1 MDTIENK
8 YEIGDWLIYPK
19 HGLGKAINY
28 ETQTILK
35 KKVNFL
41 VVFFEQE
48 RMTLHI
54 PVNKLN
60 ELGMRSISE
69 KAEMKE
75 ALITLKGKARI
86 RKTMWAKREKDYK
99 DKLGKGDPVS
109 VAEVLRDLYRGEGDP
124 EQSYS
129 ERQLFE
135 KAYER
140 ILSEFQIVLNVS
152 LEDTQKKLDKALKR
166 NLGGQ
171 AQPATT
177 VQEAPTTDLPTE
189 EPTTDT
195 DENLDE

>member
-48 RMTLHI
+48 RMTLRI
-54 PVNKLN
+54 PVNKVD
-60 ELGMRSISE
+60 ELGLRSICE
-69 KAEMKE
+69 KDEMNK
-75 ALITLKGKARI
+75 ALTALKGKARI

-99 DKLGKGDPVS
+99 DKLDKGDPVS

-129 ERQLFE
+129 ERQL
-135 KAYER
+135 YELALGR
-140 ILSEFQIVLNVS
+140 FAREMVAVNDILIEEAV
-152 LEDTQKKLDKALKR
+152 KK
-166 NLGGQ
+166 
-171 AQPATT
+171 
-177 VQEAPTTDLPTE
+177 TE
-189 EPTTDT
+189 E
-195 DENLDE
+195 NLRVK

>member
-48 RMTLHI
+48 RMTIHI

-129 ERQLFE
+129 ERQL
-135 KAYER
+135 YEMALDR
-140 ILSEFQIVLNVS
+140 FAREMVAVNDTS
-152 LEDTQKKLDKALKR
+152 LEEAIKK
-166 NLGGQ
+166 
-171 AQPATT
+171 
-177 VQEAPTTDLPTE
+177 TE
-189 EPTTDT
+189 E
-195 DENLDE
+195 NLKVK